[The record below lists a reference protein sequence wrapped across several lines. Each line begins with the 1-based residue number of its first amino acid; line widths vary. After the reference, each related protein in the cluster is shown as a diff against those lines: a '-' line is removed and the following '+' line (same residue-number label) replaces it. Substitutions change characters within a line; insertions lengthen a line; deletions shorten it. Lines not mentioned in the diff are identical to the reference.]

1 MGKWDLILP
10 KCVVKFLNLALK
22 FCENETDA
30 RPSMAEVVRELKSIL
45 HMMTDSDNVLANPM
59 DTDVEKVVTTPSSS
73 STVKDP
79 YVSSEIASI
88 ELMEALYSKL
98 YDKYTKLKL
107 SRGSRSHTLCNC
119 SIKTDNYVAFKVL
132 LIFICAKI
140 WIWVCLIYR
149 ARLQSKEVLC
159 ETQYWNCDAQVFLFT
174 MQAQKEVP
182 PDMQCKDKF
191 LL

>member
-1 MGKWDLILP
+1 MYM
-10 KCVVKFLNLALK
+10 F
-22 FCENETDA
+22 
-30 RPSMAEVVRELKSIL
+30 
-45 HMMTDSDNVLANPM
+45 H
-59 DTDVEKVVTTPSSS
+59 
-73 STVKDP
+73 
-79 YVSSEIASI
+79 I
-88 ELMEALYSKL
+88 ELVIKMEALYSKL

-159 ETQYWNCDAQVFLFT
+159 ETQYWNCDAQVFLYNASSKGGT
-174 MQAQKEVP
+174 AGYAMQGQVLALKRGGESWSC
-182 PDMQCKDKF
+182 CKRYNRRNDHNKANIYAF
-191 LL
+191 NNHHDNHNRVGLNFYTSPL

>member
-73 STVKDP
+73 STDV
-79 YVSSEIASI
+79 A
-88 ELMEALYSKL
+88 EA
-98 YDKYTKLKL
+98 
-107 SRGSRSHTLCNC
+107 
-119 SIKTDNYVAFKVL
+119 
-132 LIFICAKI
+132 
-140 WIWVCLIYR
+140 
-149 ARLQSKEVLC
+149 
-159 ETQYWNCDAQVFLFT
+159 
-174 MQAQKEVP
+174 
-182 PDMQCKDKF
+182 
-191 LL
+191 